1 MMSTQTQIQTL
12 QQKFVESQE
21 ILKKFTKRPND
32 DELLHIYGLYKQS
45 TIGDI
50 NIPRP
55 GILAFK
61 EKTKWNAWN
70 SKKDMK
76 RETAMQ
82 SYVDFVKA
90 LQKRENS

>member
-1 MMSTQTQIQTL
+1 MMSTQTQTL
-12 QQKFVESQE
+12 QQRFYESQE

-55 GILAFK
+55 GMFAFK
-61 EKTKWNAWN
+61 EKMKWDAWN
-70 SKKDMK
+70 SKKGMNQ
-76 RETAMQ
+76 ETAMQ
-82 SYVDFVKA
+82 SYIDFVKA
-90 LQKRENS
+90 LQKR